1 MHQASVGFHC
11 PECARAGRQRVY
23 HGPAAMVVR
32 PVVTQVLI
40 AINVAVFL
48 IGAVVD
54 GAGAVR
60 GETGRFGTTFSSVA
74 RLWQHGS
81 SVDEIYLRS
90 LPGTHGIGVGN
101 GQWWRLVTSGFIHY
115 GLLHLAM
122 NMWALWIL
130 GRLVESLAGRGR
142 FAAIYGVSLLAGSL
156 GALLVT
162 PDSFSAGASGA
173 IFGLMGAVFLAG
185 RAQGIALRDSPLLNV
200 LIINL
205 VITFAIP
212 GISVGGHLGGLVGGG
227 LSGWLFFDL
236 ARRPGVDKRLP
247 WALAAVVAAGCVV
260 AAVVYAS
267 RHLPPLN
274 G

>member
-11 PECARAGRQRVY
+11 PECARKGSQRVY
-23 HGPAAMVVR
+23 HGPAAMYVR

-48 IGAVVD
+48 LGAVVD
-54 GAGAVR
+54 GAGAVK
-60 GETGRFGTTFSSVA
+60 GETGRFGTMFSSVA

-81 SVDEIYLRS
+81 SVDEIYIRAV
-90 LPGTHGIGVGN
+90 PGTHGIGVGN
-101 GQWWRLVTSGFIHY
+101 GEWWRLVTSGFIHY

-130 GRLVESLAGRGR
+130 GRLVERLAGRSR

-212 GISVGGHLGGLVGGG
+212 GISIGGHLGGLAGGAV
-227 LSGWLFFDL
+227 SGWVFFDL

-247 WALAAVVAAGCVV
+247 WIAAAVVAVACVGV
-260 AAVVYAS
+260 AIVFAS
-267 RHLPPLN
+267 GHLAPLN